1 MDPLMRRGDGDR
13 VMDDGPLS
21 LAKAMNR
28 LFERS
33 FVSPSELLGF
43 GGDLALDMYETDN
56 EVVVKMS
63 VPGVKPDELQVEV
76 TGNEL
81 TIKGEARSEEGSKER
96 NYIRR
101 ERRYGKFTRTVIL
114 PDYVQADKASAEFEH
129 GVLALRLPKVEAAKA
144 RTIPVKAKAE

>member
-1 MDPLMRRGDGDR
+1 MDSMMRRGDGDR

-21 LAKAMNR
+21 LAKAMDR

-33 FVSPSELLGF
+33 FVNPFELAGF

-56 EVVVKMS
+56 EVVVRMS
-63 VPGVKPDELQVEV
+63 APGVKPDDIQVEV
-76 TGNEL
+76 IGNEL
-81 TIKGEARSEEGSKER
+81 TIKGEAQAGEGFKER
-96 NYIRR
+96 TYIRR

-129 GVLALRLPKVEAAKA
+129 GVLTLTLPKVEEAKA